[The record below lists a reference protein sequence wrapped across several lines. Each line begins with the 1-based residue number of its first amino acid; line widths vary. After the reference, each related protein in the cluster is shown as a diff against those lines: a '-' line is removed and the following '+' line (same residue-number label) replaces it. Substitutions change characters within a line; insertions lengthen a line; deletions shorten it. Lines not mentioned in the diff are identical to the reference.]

1 MIRLHLRPLRCDIS
15 DAPWRGLCTNSL
27 SWSHFGLLPL
37 RGPIRP
43 GRAPGL
49 PPANTTRVWPL
60 PGTRY
65 MLPHCPDS
73 SRRTTLLLSLLLFI
87 STAALFY
94 IRAHWSKPVLPHLF
108 PATANLDKSVDSS
121 GIGPAKSC
129 NCTSPT
135 MPDPGVFPGGK
146 AQSKVG
152 WNVMPAVQGADL
164 DTTTFRV
171 GSGALVSDQ
180 RPISM

>member
-1 MIRLHLRPLRCDIS
+1 
-15 DAPWRGLCTNSL
+15 
-27 SWSHFGLLPL
+27 
-37 RGPIRP
+37 
-43 GRAPGL
+43 
-49 PPANTTRVWPL
+49 
-60 PGTRY
+60 
-65 MLPHCPDS
+65 
-73 SRRTTLLLSLLLFI
+73 
-87 STAALFY
+87 
-94 IRAHWSKPVLPHLF
+94 
-108 PATANLDKSVDSS
+108 
-121 GIGPAKSC
+121 
-129 NCTSPT
+129 